1 MDYKYINKCYP
12 QEEISAVN
20 IIEHKVFTNLQLT
33 KISDIHNICQQLL
46 YNIWTAVFHWIPA
59 WKDLNIIIYIL
70 HHWGK
75 SPKFYHILKTSAW
88 WKEIGN

>member
-20 IIEHKVFTNLQLT
+20 IIEHKVFANLQLT

-46 YNIWTAVFHWIPA
+46 YNI
-59 WKDLNIIIYIL
+59 
-70 HHWGK
+70 
-75 SPKFYHILKTSAW
+75 
-88 WKEIGN
+88 